1 MAPAVAI
8 SILSMY
14 SFYSHHLL
22 WYFGRHRFMNP
33 PPSQLNDILIA
44 LYNAGL
50 TPATFFALLLNSS
63 STLDEGI
70 GIGFVNELVHILD
83 AAYERFSPILY
94 PWASNIVFTQCEKEI
109 SILSN
114 EHHIGAEKLTYGK
127 LKSIQL
133 GALAISYET
142 KAPSVWNLLGTLLDV
157 NSRARHVRSHR
168 ADARRMDGSDAEPD
182 NAGIRREQILAVV
195 CLQCTFPLLLRL
207 WNTSVKRSVLVSC
220 SIPRTD

>member
-1 MAPAVAI
+1 MQLSDSTFRPRLLGPARDCAQTNQTYIGLAQNGWQTCAADITDISCLPHVDYFISPQTLMAPAVAI

-44 LYNAGL
+44 LYNGGL

-83 AAYERFSPILY
+83 AAYCYDPIIRFIPYVIFSHAYLSGPRN
-94 PWASNIVFTQCEKEI
+94 ASRTQ
-109 SILSN
+109 
-114 EHHIGAEKLTYGK
+114 HG
-127 LKSIQL
+127 
-133 GALAISYET
+133 
-142 KAPSVWNLLGTLLDV
+142 
-157 NSRARHVRSHR
+157 
-168 ADARRMDGSDAEPD
+168 
-182 NAGIRREQILAVV
+182 
-195 CLQCTFPLLLRL
+195 
-207 WNTSVKRSVLVSC
+207 
-220 SIPRTD
+220 